1 MDRPTVRIVQSPES
15 GSDGAVARWMRAL
28 VVAQPR
34 RATPGSA
41 RPLDRHSGR
50 MGPPERRSVPRSSS
64 RGCWAGAHRAHH
76 ASVVEA
82 AGRIWAYAAPK
93 PVPSRRLQRRRCDCR
108 RAREAA
114 PVCPCPEN
122 RKRCSLTRPRR
133 RAPRPTVRILRNRA
147 AALSQNIDVE
157 VRNADLVG
165 INEQKRR
172 PGRPRVSVW
181 VIRRPPMC
189 RARRVTARRSLPSAL
204 FGGYSRSP
212 PAGSA

>member
-1 MDRPTVRIVQSPES
+1 MRPRTACMMPCLDCPENGYTCSENCAKSRIRQRR
-15 GSDGAVARWMRAL
+15 GAVARWMRAL

-82 AGRIWAYAAPK
+82 AGRLWAYAAPK

-108 RAREAA
+108 RAGG
-114 PVCPCPEN
+114 CSGM
-122 RKRCSLTRPRR
+122 SLTGK
-133 RAPRPTVRILRNRA
+133 
-147 AALSQNIDVE
+147 SQNDE
-157 VRNADLVG
+157 
-165 INEQKRR
+165 R
-172 PGRPRVSVW
+172 PHGQNLAKSGRCTQPRV
-181 VIRRPPMC
+181 
-189 RARRVTARRSLPSAL
+189 
-204 FGGYSRSP
+204 P
-212 PAGSA
+212 PAAQ